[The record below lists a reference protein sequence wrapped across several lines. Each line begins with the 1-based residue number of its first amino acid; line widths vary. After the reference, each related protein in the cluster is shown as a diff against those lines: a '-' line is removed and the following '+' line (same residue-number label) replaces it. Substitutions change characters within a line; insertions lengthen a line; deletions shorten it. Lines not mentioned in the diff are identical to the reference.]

1 MKVLKG
7 CVPRNDV
14 WAAGLWLKVFLL
26 LVVLAAGALLY
37 EQHAALAVGVLL
49 VGGCS
54 WVALSPK
61 AEIDVAARKNDNLI
75 DFARQFDVR
84 VVNAW
89 VVRSTY
95 EQLELWLGFPV
106 SPVSPDKNLL
116 SVDSVTMGSVARGA
130 SPPRWAARH
139 FPESK
144 PWDPHTPVKVSMT
157 ILQSSEVILTRV
169 YCGRSSLSGLV
180 LPALPMLFY
189 YRTRYRTPKLQFMI
203 AWKQ

>member
-106 SPVSPDKNLL
+106 HPSDRLRQDLKL
-116 SVDSVTMGSVARGA
+116 SAVDLEDIVFQVLFRVGRI
-130 SPPRWAARH
+130 R
-139 FPESK
+139 PES
-144 PWDPHTPVKVSMT
+144 WLIEVKTVRELIYFINT
-157 ILQSSEVILTRV
+157 
-169 YCGRSSLSGLV
+169 
-180 LPALPMLFY
+180 LPAH
-189 YRTRYRTPKLQFMI
+189 KL
-203 AWKQ
+203 